1 MDSQQKLK
9 KIFKTQ
15 TKLLNI
21 YPKTYKNDQKNS
33 HEEATGS
40 TRSWKTL

>member
-1 MDSQQKLK
+1 MDSRQKFK

-15 TKLLNI
+15 SKLLNI
-21 YPKTYKNDQKNS
+21 YPKNYKNDQKNS

-40 TRSWKTL
+40 TRSRKTL